1 MHDIKI
7 LCITPIEHIP
17 NIKNSLKKIGNL
29 TIIDD
34 PSPEDLKDISTDF
47 EVIFTNPNKS
57 KIYIGSDLFSNW
69 TNLKCVCTASTGTV
83 HIDKDF
89 LNEKGIKLISLTEEY
104 EVLKSISST
113 AEHAFLLMVASL
125 RNLISASDSVKRDE
139 WNYEPYVGRQL
150 NKLKICIFGF
160 GRLGSIFANYC
171 KAFGAQVY
179 IYDPYKE
186 IPDEF
191 IELKN
196 LPNDLKKMDVIS
208 IHMHVTEETK
218 NFFNE
223 DLFKKFKNDV
233 LIINTARGELI
244 DENHLINFL
253 KKNKKSKIASDVLS
267 GEIFGFQNSELFN
280 FSKSSN
286 QVLLTPHIGGMTI
299 DAQEIAY
306 GHAVKLLEEFLKN

>member
-1 MHDIKI
+1 
-7 LCITPIEHIP
+7 
-17 NIKNSLKKIGNL
+17 
-29 TIIDD
+29 
-34 PSPEDLKDISTDF
+34 
-47 EVIFTNPNKS
+47 
-57 KIYIGSDLFSNW
+57 
-69 TNLKCVCTASTGTV
+69 
-83 HIDKDF
+83 
-89 LNEKGIKLISLTEEY
+89 
-104 EVLKSISST
+104 
-113 AEHAFLLMVASL
+113 MVASL

-191 IELKN
+191 IEFKN
-196 LPNDLKKMDVIS
+196 LSNDLKKMDVIS

-223 DLFKKFKNDV
+223 DLFKKLKNDV

-253 KKNKKSKIASDVLS
+253 KKIK
-267 GEIFGFQNSELFN
+267 
-280 FSKSSN
+280 N
-286 QVLLTPHIGGMTI
+286 QR
-299 DAQEIAY
+299 
-306 GHAVKLLEEFLKN
+306 